1 MFTGIVEE
9 LGILQSVKHVGNT
22 LQLSIAAKKVLED
35 IGLGDSVS
43 VNGVCLTVT
52 RFSKEDFFVDVMPET
67 FHSTSLHELK
77 KGSHVN
83 LERAMSANGRFGGHF
98 VTGHVDTVG
107 EIIQKEYKENAIYVK
122 IAFTKN
128 DRHVLLHK
136 GSITVDGV
144 SLTVFGVE
152 DEVVTISIIP
162 HTAKETVLGIK
173 EVGEKVNLEFDMLGK
188 YVYTFL
194 RTQREGHEQ
203 GQLSVEFLQDNG
215 FL

>member
-9 LGILQSVKHVGNT
+9 LGTLQSVKHAGNT

-35 IGLGDSVS
+35 ISLGDSIA

-52 RFSKEDFFVDVMPET
+52 SFSKETFSVDVMPET
-67 FHSTSLHELK
+67 FHSTSLHELA
-77 KGSHVN
+77 KGSYVN

-122 IAFTKN
+122 IAFSEN
-128 DRHVLLHK
+128 EMHVLLHK

-152 DEVVTISIIP
+152 DGLVTISIIP

-188 YVYTFL
+188 YVHTFL
-194 RTQREGHEQ
+194 RSQQEDREQ
-203 GQLSVEFLQDNG
+203 GQLSVEFLQESG